1 MLICVFL
8 DDQYK
13 SLTSQLCRN
22 VNLDKHEHYVA
33 VCYFV
38 SDGKKHCD
46 DCSDELFGFTS
57 KVCFVIFFVFTN

>member
-13 SLTSQLCRN
+13 SLTSQLCRD
-22 VNLDKHEHYVA
+22 VNLGKHEHYVA

-38 SDGKKHCD
+38 SDSKNNCD
-46 DCSDELFGFTS
+46 DCSDELVGFTS
-57 KVCFVIFFVFTN
+57 KVFFVILFYFY